1 MGMAQLPIVWRA
13 PVRKDV
19 TRLVLIAYADHA
31 NKNNGDSTFVGQATI
46 ARELG
51 KNRSSVNRATKEL
64 EALGFISIE
73 PRFVYSPDRPP
84 RRTSSIVTVHYD
96 KILEAYEAYQAT
108 LRSRQDDDDDDD
120 LTNLDD
126 LLPNALSP
134 EQHDVAEATTG
145 SCREDNTVLSGG
157 HTPVVEPSQRNWESN
172 SEPNRELDGEVNG
185 ELSFTVNAA
194 ASTPAATPRTS
205 TRAPETTRGSGGG
218 GNDYD
223 AHNRE
228 ARAAVRAAVQATAAD
243 PDKSDE
249 LMDALVEHY
258 SYEVADFCEHQFN
271 DVPTMCENPY
281 MAGKWLTTLLK
292 TAADRRG
299 IDVRPSKIIDAELAA
314 DNAWQDQLAHIDE
327 ATSNDNT
334 ELDKSA

>member
-258 SYEVADFCEHQFN
+258 PVEVAEYYEHQFH
-271 DVPTMCENPY
+271 DVPADCVKPY
-281 MAGKWLTTLLK
+281 KAGAWLTTLLNTAAKHRDADKRPLRTVEAEQAIEAERQRQMNALNERMAAELEK
-292 TAADRRG
+292 TA
-299 IDVRPSKIIDAELAA
+299 
-314 DNAWQDQLAHIDE
+314 
-327 ATSNDNT
+327 
-334 ELDKSA
+334 